1 MLKELNFSHFGL
13 AVNDLNDAE
22 SFFINFGYKISKSEF
37 DYNQN
42 IQASLLEHP
51 INPTIEV
58 ISKAKSSDKTPIDNI
73 LRNNDNSIY
82 HICFECKNIKKFT
95 KAVSES
101 NTGLRQI
108 TKSTYSPLFK
118 KKITFYITTKIG
130 IIEIIHN

>member
-1 MLKELNFSHFGL
+1 MLKEITFSHFGL
-13 AVNDLNDAE
+13 AVNDLNNAK
-22 SFFINFGYKISKSEF
+22 SFFINFGYKVSKSEF

-58 ISKAKSSDKTPIDNI
+58 ISKAQPSDKTPIDNI

-82 HICFECKNIKKFT
+82 HICFECNNFKKFNQ
-95 KAVSES
+95 EDYL
-101 NTGLRQI
+101 NINGLRQI
-108 TKSTYSPLFK
+108 TQSTYSPLFK
-118 KKITFYITTKIG
+118 KKITFYITNKIG